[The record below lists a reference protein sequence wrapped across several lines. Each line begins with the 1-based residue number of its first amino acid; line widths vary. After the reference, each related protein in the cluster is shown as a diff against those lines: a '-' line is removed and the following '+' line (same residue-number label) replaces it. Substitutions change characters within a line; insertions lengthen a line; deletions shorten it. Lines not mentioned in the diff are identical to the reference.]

1 MESLQIVKSDATELW
16 LKKSPVE
23 FYQNCGNFEILKL
36 LIGCHVERSEKS
48 FSILIVTT
56 TRCSSIPS
64 CVDALDFDKSHT
76 GALLSNGLNDLNV
89 LNGWNFFQYKEPE
102 NE

>member
-48 FSILIVTT
+48 FSMLIVTM
-56 TRCSSIPS
+56 
-64 CVDALDFDKSHT
+64 A
-76 GALLSNGLNDLNV
+76 
-89 LNGWNFFQYKEPE
+89 
-102 NE
+102 